1 MLFDFSE
8 EDQQTNHEY
17 RVLARKYRPQRFAD
31 MIGQDVLVRILS
43 NAIRS
48 GRIAHAF
55 ILTGIRG
62 IGKTTTARIIA
73 KALNCT
79 GQTPESI
86 EPCGKCD
93 QCVSISDD
101 RNQDV
106 LEMDAASHTGV
117 NDIREII
124 DNVKY
129 RPISAK
135 YKIFIIDEVHML
147 SNSAFNALLKTLE
160 EPPAHVKFIFATT
173 EIRKIPITI
182 LSRCQRFDLRRIEI
196 EDLSNF
202 YSNVCQKEK
211 FSIDANA
218 LKLIA
223 SSASGS
229 VRDGLSI
236 LDQAMSL
243 TEGGNI
249 SEKTVREMLG
259 LVDSERVF
267 KLFELI
273 VTGDIKEAT
282 TTAKEI
288 YNMGGDSATLV
299 QDLMRIVNH
308 TARYQQLNQD
318 FPELTETEMSK
329 VKEFAAKISVQFL
342 SRLWQMLL
350 KGLEELK
357 ISAQPFAALEML
369 IIRIA
374 YASSLPSPE
383 EIIQNLAQNDNKQDS
398 VSEKKIA
405 Y

>member
-8 EDQQTNHEY
+8 EDKQNNSEY

-31 MIGQDVLVRILS
+31 MIGQDVLVRTIV

-55 ILTGIRG
+55 VLTGIRG

-79 GQTPESI
+79 GQSPESV

-93 QCVSISDD
+93 NCVAISDD
-101 RNQDV
+101 RHQDV

-196 EDLSNF
+196 EELANF
-202 YSNVCQKEK
+202 YNNVCKKEN
-211 FSIDANA
+211 FAIEANA

-223 SSASGS
+223 SAASGS

-243 TEGGNI
+243 TEGGHI
-249 SEKTVREMLG
+249 SEATVREMLG

-267 KLFELI
+267 KLFEQI
-273 VTGDIKEAT
+273 VKGEVAEAT
-282 TTAKEI
+282 ATAKEI
-288 YNMGGDSATLV
+288 YNMGGDPTTLV
-299 QDLMRIVNH
+299 QDLMKVVNH
-308 TARYQQLNQD
+308 TARYQQLSQD
-318 FPELTETEMSK
+318 FAELTEAEMNN
-329 VKEFAAKISVQFL
+329 VKEFAGKISVQFL

-357 ISAQPFAALEML
+357 MAVQPFPALEML

-374 YASSLPSPE
+374 YASTLPSLE
-383 EIIQNLAQNDNKQDS
+383 EMIKNAPQNDNKQTS

-405 Y
+405 N

>member
-8 EDQQTNHEY
+8 EDKQNNSEY

-31 MIGQDVLVRILS
+31 MIGQDVLVRTLT

-55 ILTGIRG
+55 VLTGIRG

-73 KALNCT
+73 KALNCI

-93 QCVSISDD
+93 HCVAISDD
-101 RNQDV
+101 RHQDV

-160 EPPAHVKFIFATT
+160 EPPQHVKFIFATT

-196 EDLSNF
+196 EELANF
-202 YSNVCQKEK
+202 YNNVCKKEN
-211 FSIDANA
+211 FTIDTNG

-223 SSASGS
+223 SAASGS

-243 TEGGNI
+243 TEGENI
-249 SEKTVREMLG
+249 AESTVREMLG
-259 LVDSERVF
+259 LVDSQKVF
-267 KLFELI
+267 KLFEY
-273 VTGDIKEAT
+273 VVSGSIKEAMDA
-282 TTAKEI
+282 AKEI

-299 QDLMRIVNH
+299 QDLMKIVNH
-308 TARYQQLNQD
+308 TARYQQLVQD
-318 FPELTETEMSK
+318 FVELTESEMNN
-329 VKEFAAKISVQFL
+329 VKEFAAKLNVQFL

-357 ISAQPFAALEML
+357 LSSQPFPALEML

-374 YASSLPSPE
+374 YASTLPSPE
-383 EIIQNLAQNDNKQDS
+383 EALKNLPQNENKQAS

-405 Y
+405 S